1 MSKVMPFRDNP
12 LIVAN
17 WFNRENSENQPDVG
31 KKSYYDISVQEGKLR
46 VQFREEKQK
55 TEEASVESP
64 WHSWLEFPLD
74 SQFAKDLL
82 EFLAENVEI
91 DEKGEAEV
99 FEAKGKTEAK

>member
-17 WFNRENSENQPDVG
+17 WFSKETSENQPDVG

-46 VQFREEKQK
+46 IQFREEKQK

-64 WHSWLEFPLD
+64 WFSWLEFPLD
-74 SQFAKDLL
+74 SQFAKDVLS
-82 EFLAENVEI
+82 FLAEYVPFEDGEPIVPSEVE
-91 DEKGEAEV
+91 KAV
-99 FEAKGKTEAK
+99 